1 MGQYL
6 TFLAAAPLAS
16 FGDVAPGER
25 RGSAGRPTRSG
36 LLGLVAAALGLERG
50 DRAAL
55 TAVTEGYGLACA
67 VLPQAR
73 PLLDYHTVQTPKGPD
88 LNRFAKAQGRRPAT
102 RAEELGAGRPDTL
115 LSRRD
120 YWCDVVVLA
129 ALWARPGAPY
139 ELSALAQALNRPR
152 FALYLGRKSCP
163 LMLPLNP
170 RVDDADDAV
179 AAIGTIRPPGD
190 LGPFLNKDGA
200 WTRPPEEVSLDPDD
214 PAARAAAARETQRRD
229 LSRHHPGWF
238 FEPRREVTVPL
249 ARASGT
255 AAGGP
260 AS

>member
-1 MGQYL
+1 MGAYL
-6 TFLAAAPLAS
+6 TFVAAAPLAS

-36 LLGLVAAALGLERG
+36 LLGLVAAALGLERD

-55 TAVTEGYGLACA
+55 AAVTEGYGLACA
-67 VLPQAR
+67 VLPGAT
-73 PLLDYHTVQTPKGPD
+73 PLLDYHTVQTPRGTD
-88 LNRFAKAQGRRPAT
+88 LNRFSRGHGRPPAT
-102 RAEELGAGRPDTL
+102 RAEELAAGRHDTL

-129 ALWARPGAPY
+129 ALWARHGAPHDL
-139 ELSALAQALNRPR
+139 ETLAQALRHPR

-170 RVDDADDAV
+170 RVETAEDAV

-190 LGPFLNKDGA
+190 LGRFFIKDGA
-200 WTRPPEEVSLDPDD
+200 WTRPPHEVSLDPDD
-214 PAARAAAARETQRRD
+214 PAARADGARETQRRD

-238 FEPRREVTVPL
+238 FESRREVTVPL
-249 ARASGT
+249 PAPSGAGT
-255 AAGGP
+255 GAAP
-260 AS
+260 